1 MSFSLSKD
9 KKYGY
14 KITKLYQVIQQ
25 NPSVQSYCY
34 LGEALIQRQHWAE
47 AIASYQHALEL
58 NPNLPGIHQKI
69 GDALQ
74 QQAKAEK
81 TNLLNYY
88 KQKIQQNPDDLQT
101 YYQALEI
108 SPNDTEIYLELG
120 KTFAKKGLFDRSQL
134 AYQKVLQ
141 LQPNHPLA
149 ENFQSAQNSFSSQ
162 TPSFPQ
168 TPQLDQAKQTLDTL
182 NQITLDSFLNTNSQ
196 LNFPQVENPEISII
210 IILYNRAEITL
221 SCLYSLLRN
230 PFQSFELIL
239 VDNNSTDTTRQLLQ
253 QINGAKIILNH
264 QNLHY
269 LLGCNQGSKVAQGNY
284 FLFLNNDAQVLG
296 NSIPSALETIKSSD
310 DIGAVGGKLILPDGT
325 LQEAGS
331 IIWQDGTCLGY
342 GRGNS
347 PTAPEYQFQRTVDY
361 CSAAFL
367 LTQRDLFLQ
376 LGGFDEDYQPAYFE
390 ETDYC
395 VRLQKLGKKIIYDPN
410 VNILH
415 YEFASSSNT
424 GSSEQAIALME
435 KNQKIFQ
442 QKQQDWFPSQ
452 YPTELKNLIFARTQ
466 PREKPKRIL
475 FIDDRIPHPWLGS
488 GYTRSHSIL
497 CNLIKLG
504 YFVTLYPGDLRYI
517 EDWSTIYS
525 DIPQTVEVMRGYG
538 LIMLED
544 FLRERQ
550 GYYDL
555 VFISRPHNIKHLNSI
570 LAKENILKSAK
581 IIYDAEAIF
590 SIRDYEYKRLNKIN
604 FTEIERQTAIQEEIK
619 LAKNSHHIITV
630 SSQEKQQFIEQDY
643 ADVSLLGHCLSINP
657 TPKTFAERQNL
668 LFVGSIYEKESPNAD
683 SILWLTYEIFP
694 LIQKQLDQDIELIII
709 GNNTVEEIAQKINIL
724 NNPSIKILGKVDDL
738 TPFYNQA
745 KLFVAPTRYAAGIP
759 HKVHEAVAHGLPVVT
774 TSLIA
779 QQLEWKHETE
789 LLVGDDK
796 INFAQQCVKLYQ
808 DSALWNELRKNAM
821 KRVETEC
828 SPKFFSEILKSILK
842 SLEN

>member
-1 MSFSLSKD
+1 MGNLDNYLEKAV
-9 KKYGY
+9 YHHNRQEW
-14 KITKLYQVIQQ
+14 TK
-25 NPSVQSYCY
+25 
-34 LGEALIQRQHWAE
+34 
-47 AIASYQHALEL
+47 AIAAYQCALEL

-74 QQAKAEK
+74 QQAKVEK
-81 TNLLNYY
+81 NNLINFY
-88 KQKIQQNPDDLQT
+88 KQTIQQNPDALQT

-108 SPNDTEIYLELG
+108 APNDADIYLGLG
-120 KTFAKKGLFDRSQL
+120 KTFAKKGFFDQAQL

-149 ENFQSAQNSFSSQ
+149 ESFQSTQNSLSSLS
-162 TPSFPQ
+162 PSLPQ

-196 LNFPQVENPEISII
+196 LNFPLVENPEISII

-269 LLGCNQGSKVAQGNY
+269 LLGCNQGSKVAEGNHL
-284 FLFLNNDAQVLG
+284 LFLNNDAQVLG
-296 NSIPSALETIKSSD
+296 NSIPSALNIIKSSD

-361 CSAAFL
+361 CSGAFL
-367 LTQRDLFLQ
+367 LTRRDLFFQ

-435 KNQKIFQ
+435 KNQNIFQ
-442 QKQQDWFPSQ
+442 QKHKDWFSSQ
-452 YPTELKNLIFARTQ
+452 YSTEFKNLIFARIQ
-466 PREKPKRIL
+466 AREKQKRLL
-475 FIDDRIPHPWLGS
+475 FIDDRIPHPWIGS

-497 CNLIKLG
+497 YNIVKLG
-504 YFVTLYPGDLRYI
+504 YFVTLYPGDLRHL

-590 SIRDYEYKRLNKIN
+590 SIRDYEYKRLNKIQ
-604 FTEIERQTAIQEEIK
+604 FTEIERHTAIREEIK

-630 SSQEKQQFIEQDY
+630 SSQEKQLFIEQSY
-643 ADVSLLGHCLSINP
+643 RNVSLLGHSLSINL
-657 TPKTFAERQNL
+657 TSKTFEERQNL
-668 LFVGSIYEKESPNAD
+668 LFVGSVYEINSPNAD
-683 SILWLTYEIFP
+683 SILWLTSEIFP
-694 LIQKQLDQDIELIII
+694 LIQKQLGQNIELIII
-709 GNNTVEEIAQKINIL
+709 GNNTVEEIKKQINDL
-724 NNPSIKILGKVDDL
+724 NNLSIKILGKVDNL
-738 TPFYNQA
+738 IPFYNQSR
-745 KLFVAPTRYAAGIP
+745 LFVAPTRYAAGIP
-759 HKVHEAVAHGLPVVT
+759 HKVHEAAAYGLPIVT
-774 TSLIA
+774 TSLIS
-779 QQLEWKHETE
+779 QQLGWKHKTE
-789 LLVGDDK
+789 LLVADEN
-796 INFAQQCVKLYQ
+796 ISFAQQCVKLYQ
-808 DSALWNELRKNAM
+808 DSILWNELRKNAM
-821 KRVETEC
+821 EC
-828 SPKFFSEILKSILK
+828 VRIECYPEFFSEELNSILK
-842 SLEN
+842 KMEI

>member
-1 MSFSLSKD
+1 MKTWEHYLEQAKHF
-9 KKYGY
+9 Y
-14 KITKLYQVIQQ
+14 KNQQ
-25 NPSVQSYCY
+25 WS
-34 LGEALIQRQHWAE
+34 E
-47 AIASYQHALEL
+47 AIASYQRALEL

-74 QQAKAEK
+74 QQAKAEQ

-108 SPNDTEIYLELG
+108 SPNDTEIYLGLG
-120 KTFAKKGLFDRSQL
+120 KAFAKKGLFDRSQL

-149 ENFQSAQNSFSSQ
+149 ESFQSTQNALSFL
-162 TPSFPQ
+162 TPSLPQ
-168 TPQLDQAKQTLDTL
+168 TPQLDQAKQTLDIL

-196 LNFPQVENPEISII
+196 LNFPLVENPEISII
-210 IILYNRAEITL
+210 IILYNRAEVTL

-269 LLGCNQGSKVAQGNY
+269 LLGCNQGSKIAQGNY
-284 FLFLNNDAQVLG
+284 LLFLNNDAQILG
-296 NSIPSALETIKSSD
+296 NSIPSALDTIKSSD

-347 PTAPEYQFQRTVDY
+347 PTAPEYQFKRTVDY

-367 LTQRDLFLQ
+367 LTRRDLFLQ

-424 GSSEQAIALME
+424 SSSKQAIALME

-442 QKQQDWFPSQ
+442 QKHLDWFPSQ
-452 YPTELKNLIFARTQ
+452 YSTELKNLIFARTQ
-466 PREKPKRIL
+466 AREKQKRLL

-497 CNLIKLG
+497 CNLVKLG
-504 YFVTLYPGDLRYI
+504 YFVTLYPGDLSHL

-544 FLRERQ
+544 FLRERR

-570 LAKENILKSAK
+570 LTKENLLQSAK

-590 SIRDYEYKRLNKIN
+590 SIRDYEYKRLNQIT
-604 FTEIERQTAIQEEIK
+604 FTEIERQKAITEEIQ

-630 SSQEKQQFIEQDY
+630 SSQEQQQFLAQGY
-643 ADVSLLGHCLSINP
+643 SNVSLLGHSLSINP
-657 TPKTFAERQNL
+657 TPKSFAERKNL
-668 LFVGSIYEKESPNAD
+668 L
-683 SILWLTYEIFP
+683 
-694 LIQKQLDQDIELIII
+694 
-709 GNNTVEEIAQKINIL
+709 
-724 NNPSIKILGKVDDL
+724 
-738 TPFYNQA
+738 
-745 KLFVAPTRYAAGIP
+745 
-759 HKVHEAVAHGLPVVT
+759 
-774 TSLIA
+774 
-779 QQLEWKHETE
+779 
-789 LLVGDDK
+789 LLVQYMKK
-796 INFAQQCVKLYQ
+796 I
-808 DSALWNELRKNAM
+808 S
-821 KRVETEC
+821 
-828 SPKFFSEILKSILK
+828 
-842 SLEN
+842 

>member
-1 MSFSLSKD
+1 MKTWEHYLEQAKD
-9 KKYGY
+9 FY
-14 KITKLYQVIQQ
+14 K
-25 NPSVQSYCY
+25 N
-34 LGEALIQRQHWAE
+34 QHWSE
-47 AIASYQHALEL
+47 AIASYQNALKL

-81 TNLLNYY
+81 TNLLNFY

-120 KTFAKKGLFDRSQL
+120 KAFAKKGLFDRSQL

-149 ENFQSAQNSFSSQ
+149 ESFQSAQNSTLKFL
-162 TPSFPQ
+162 TPSLPQ

-253 QINGAKIILNH
+253 QINGVKIIQNH

-269 LLGCNQGSKVAQGNY
+269 LLGCNQGSKISQGNY
-284 FLFLNNDAQVLG
+284 LLFLNNDAQILG
-296 NSIPSALETIKSSD
+296 NSISSALETIKSSD

-347 PTAPEYQFQRTVDY
+347 PTAPEYQFKRAVDY

-367 LTQRDLFLQ
+367 LTRRDLFLQ

-424 GSSEQAIALME
+424 GSSKQAIALME

-442 QKQQDWFPSQ
+442 QKHQDWFPSQ
-452 YPTELKNLIFARTQ
+452 YSTELKNLIFARTQ
-466 PREKPKRIL
+466 ATEKQKRLL
-475 FIDDRIPHPWLGS
+475 FIDDRIPHPWVGS

-497 CNLIKLG
+497 CNLVKLG
-504 YFVTLYPGDLRYI
+504 YFVTLYPGDLRHL
-517 EDWSTIYS
+517 EDWSIIYS
-525 DIPQTVEVMRGYG
+525 DIPNTVEVMRGYG
-538 LIMLED
+538 LIMLGD
-544 FLRERQ
+544 FLRERK

-555 VFISRPHNIKHLNSI
+555 VLISRPHNIKHLNSI
-570 LAKENILKSAK
+570 LAQENILKSAK

-590 SIRDYEYKRLNKIN
+590 SIRDYEYKRLNKIT
-604 FTEIERQTAIQEEIK
+604 FTEIERQKAITEEIK

-630 SSQEKQQFIEQDY
+630 SSQEQQQFIKKGY
-643 ADVSLLGHCLSINP
+643 TNVSLLGHSLSINP
-657 TPKTFAERQNL
+657 TPKSFAERKNL

-683 SILWLTYEIFP
+683 SILWLTSEIFP
-694 LIQKQLDQDIELIII
+694 LIQEQLGLTVELIII
-709 GNNTVEEIAQKINIL
+709 GNNTVAEIEQKVNNL
-724 NNPSIKILGKVDDL
+724 NNQSIKILGKVDDL

-745 KLFVAPTRYAAGIP
+745 RLFVAPTRYAAGIP
-759 HKVHEAVAHGLPVVT
+759 HKVHEAAAYGLPIVT

-779 QQLEWKHETE
+779 QQLGWKHESE
-789 LLVGDDK
+789 LLVADHNVD
-796 INFAQQCVKLYQ
+796 FAQQCIKLYR
-808 DSALWNELRKNAM
+808 DITLWNKLRKNAIE
-821 KRVETEC
+821 RVQTEC
-828 SPKFFSEILKSILK
+828 SPQVFSQRLSSIFK
-842 SLEN
+842 DLES

>member
-1 MSFSLSKD
+1 MGNLSDYLEKAKYYCDYRQWD
-9 KKYGY
+9 K
-14 KITKLYQVIQQ
+14 
-25 NPSVQSYCY
+25 
-34 LGEALIQRQHWAE
+34 
-47 AIASYQHALEL
+47 AIAAYQRALEL

-108 SPNDTEIYLELG
+108 SPNDTEVYLDLG
-120 KTFAKKGLFDRSQL
+120 KALTKKGFFDKAQL

-141 LQPNHPLA
+141 LQPNHPLV
-149 ENFQSAQNSFSSQ
+149 ESFQCAPNSTIRSPI
-162 TPSFPQ
+162 PSLPQ

-196 LNFPQVENPEISII
+196 LNFPLVENPEISII

-253 QINGAKIILNH
+253 QINGAKITLNH

-269 LLGCNQGSKVAQGNY
+269 LLGCNQGSKIAQGDY
-284 FLFLNNDAQVLG
+284 LLFLNNDAQVLG

-310 DIGAVGGKLILPDGT
+310 DVGAVGGKLILPDGT

-342 GRGNS
+342 GRGNL
-347 PTAPEYQFQRTVDY
+347 PTAPEYQFQRAVDY
-361 CSAAFL
+361 CSGAFL
-367 LTQRDLFLQ
+367 LTRRDLFLQ
-376 LGGFDEDYQPAYFE
+376 LEGFDKDYQPAYFE

-415 YEFASSSNT
+415 YEFASSSHT
-424 GSSEQAIALME
+424 GSSEQAIALMK

-442 QKQQDWFPSQ
+442 QKHKDLFSSQ

-466 PREKPKRIL
+466 AREKQKRLL
-475 FIDDRIPHPWLGS
+475 FIDDRIPHSWLGS

-497 CNLIKLG
+497 CNLVKLG
-504 YFVTLYPGDLRYI
+504 YFVTLYPGDLRHL
-517 EDWSTIYS
+517 EDWSTVYA

-544 FLRERQ
+544 FLRERK
-550 GYYDL
+550 GYYDF

-570 LAKENILKSAK
+570 LVKENLLKSAK

-590 SIRDYEYKRLNKIN
+590 SIRDYEYKRLNQTY
-604 FTEIERQTAIQEEIK
+604 FTEIERQTAIKEEIK

-630 SSQEKQQFIEQDY
+630 SSPEKQQFIEQNY
-643 ADVSLLGHCLSINP
+643 ANVSLLGHSLSVYP
-657 TPKTFAERQNL
+657 TPQSFLSRQNF
-668 LFVGSIYEKESPNAD
+668 LFVGSVYEKESPNAD
-683 SILWLTYEIFP
+683 SILWLTSEIFP
-694 LIQKQLDQDIELIII
+694 LIQKQLTQDVELIII
-709 GNNTVEEIAQKINIL
+709 GNNTVEEIQQKVNSL
-724 NNPSIKILGKVDDL
+724 NNTSIKILGKVDDIR
-738 TPFYNQA
+738 PFYNQA
-745 KLFVAPTRYAAGIP
+745 RLFLAPTRYAAGIP
-759 HKVHEAVAHGLPVVT
+759 HKVHEAAAYGLPIVT

-779 QQLEWKHETE
+779 QQLGWKHETE
-789 LLVGDDK
+789 LLVSDDP

-828 SPKFFSEILKSILK
+828 SPEFFSATLKSILK
-842 SLEN
+842 SLENSI

>member
-1 MSFSLSKD
+1 MKFEPTSAE
-9 KKYGY
+9 
-14 KITKLYQVIQQ
+14 
-25 NPSVQSYCY
+25 SYDQ
-34 LGEALIQRQHWAE
+34 LGETLAKKEQWSE
-47 AIASYQHALEL
+47 AIASYQNALEL

-74 QQAKAEK
+74 QQAKVEK
-81 TNLLNYY
+81 ANLLNYY
-88 KQKIQQNPDDLQT
+88 KQKIQQNPDDLQR

-108 SPNDTEIYLELG
+108 SPNDAEIYLGLG
-120 KTFAKKGLFDRSQL
+120 KAFARKGFFDHSQL

-149 ENFQSAQNSFSSQ
+149 ESFQSV
-162 TPSFPQ
+162 PSTLISLSPSLPQ
-168 TPQLDQAKQTLDTL
+168 TPKLDQAKQTLDTL

-196 LNFPQVENPEISII
+196 LNFPLVENPEISII
-210 IILYNRAEITL
+210 IILYNRAEVTL

-269 LLGCNQGSKVAQGNY
+269 LLGCNQGSKIAQGNY
-284 FLFLNNDAQVLG
+284 LLFLNNDAQILG
-296 NSIPSALETIKSSD
+296 NSIPSALDTIKSSN

-347 PTAPEYQFQRTVDY
+347 PNLPEYQFKRTVDY
-361 CSAAFL
+361 CSAAFF
-367 LTQRDLFLQ
+367 LTRRDLFVQ

-390 ETDYC
+390 ETDYS

-424 GSSEQAIALME
+424 GSSKQAIALME

-442 QKQQDWFPSQ
+442 QKHKDWFSSQ
-452 YPTELKNLIFARTQ
+452 YSTELKNLIFARTQ
-466 PREKPKRIL
+466 AREKPKRIL

-497 CNLIKLG
+497 CSLVKLG
-504 YFVTLYPGDLRYI
+504 YFVTLYPGDLSHL
-517 EDWSTIYS
+517 EDWSTIYCN
-525 DIPQTVEVMRGYG
+525 IPQTVEVMRGYG

-544 FLRERQ
+544 FLKERK

-555 VFISRPHNIKHLNSI
+555 VLISRPHNIKHLNSI

-590 SIRDYEYKRLNKIN
+590 SIRDYEYKRLNQIT
-604 FTEIERQTAIQEEIK
+604 FTEIERQTAIKEEIK

-630 SSQEKQQFIEQDY
+630 SSQEQQQFIAQGY
-643 ADVSLLGHCLSINP
+643 TNVSLLGHSLSINP
-657 TPKTFAERQNL
+657 TPKTFAERKNL

-683 SILWLTYEIFP
+683 SILWLTSEIFP
-694 LIQKQLDQDIELIII
+694 MIQEQLGLTVELIII
-709 GNNTVEEIAQKINIL
+709 GNNTVEEIEQKVNNL
-724 NNPSIKILGKVDDL
+724 NNQSIKILGKVDDL

-745 KLFVAPTRYAAGIP
+745 RLFVAPTRYAAGIP
-759 HKVHEAVAHGLPVVT
+759 HKVHEAAAYGLPIVT

-779 QQLEWKHETE
+779 QQLGWKNETE
-789 LLVGDDK
+789 LLVGDNNVD
-796 INFAQQCVKLYQ
+796 FAQQCIKLYQ
-808 DSALWNELRKNAM
+808 DSALWNKLRKNAM
-821 KRVETEC
+821 ARVETEC
-828 SPKFFSEILKSILK
+828 SPEFFSETLKSILK

>member
-1 MSFSLSKD
+1 MVQIHQNSD
-9 KKYGY
+9 RYYY
-14 KITKLYQVIQQ
+14 K
-25 NPSVQSYCY
+25 
-34 LGEALIQRQHWAE
+34 LGENLVKANRLEE
-47 AIASYQHALEL
+47 AIAAYQRALEL

-74 QQAKAEK
+74 QQAKVEK
-81 TNLLNYY
+81 ANLLNYY

-108 SPNDTEIYLELG
+108 SPNDAEIYLELG
-120 KTFAKKGLFDRSQL
+120 KSFAKKGFFDRAQL

-149 ENFQSAQNSFSSQ
+149 ESFQSAQNSSFSSL
-162 TPSFPQ
+162 TPSLPQ
-168 TPQLDQAKQTLDTL
+168 TLQLEQAKQTLDTL
-182 NQITLDSFLNTNSQ
+182 NQITLDSFLNTNSR
-196 LNFPQVENPEISII
+196 LNFPLVENPEISII

-253 QINGAKIILNH
+253 QINGAKIIRNH

-269 LLGCNQGSKVAQGNY
+269 LLSCNQGSKVAQGNY
-284 FLFLNNDAQVLG
+284 LLFLNNDAQVLG

-347 PTAPEYQFQRTVDY
+347 PTAPEYQFKRTVDY

-367 LTQRDLFLQ
+367 LTRRDLFLE

-442 QKQQDWFPSQ
+442 QKHKDWFSSQ

-466 PREKPKRIL
+466 GREKPKRIL

-497 CNLIKLG
+497 CNLVKLG
-504 YFVTLYPGDLRYI
+504 YFVTLYPGDLRHL

-570 LAKENILKSAK
+570 LAKENLLQSTKV
-581 IIYDAEAIF
+581 IYDAEAIF
-590 SIRDYEYKRLNKIN
+590 SIRDYEYKRLNQIN
-604 FTEIERQTAIQEEIK
+604 FTEIERQKAITEEIQ

-630 SSQEKQQFIEQDY
+630 SSQEKQQFLAQGY
-643 ADVSLLGHCLSINP
+643 TNVSLLGHSLSINP
-657 TPKTFAERQNL
+657 TPKTFAERENL

-683 SILWLTYEIFP
+683 SILWLTSEIFP
-694 LIQKQLDQDIELIII
+694 LIQKQLGQDIELIII
-709 GNNTVEEIAQKINIL
+709 GNNTAEEIEQKVNIL
-724 NNPSIKILGKVDDL
+724 NNQSIKILGKVDDL

-745 KLFVAPTRYAAGIP
+745 RLFVAPTRYAAGIP
-759 HKVHEAVAHGLPVVT
+759 HKVHEAVAYGLPIVT

-779 QQLEWKHETE
+779 QQLGWKHETE
-789 LLVGDDK
+789 LLVADNGV
-796 INFAQQCVKLYQ
+796 NFAQECVKLYQ
-808 DSALWNELRKNAM
+808 DSVLWNELRKNAM

-828 SPKFFSEILKSILK
+828 SPEFFSEILKSILK

>member
-1 MSFSLSKD
+1 M
-9 KKYGY
+9 
-14 KITKLYQVIQQ
+14 
-25 NPSVQSYCY
+25 
-34 LGEALIQRQHWAE
+34 
-47 AIASYQHALEL
+47 
-58 NPNLPGIHQKI
+58 
-69 GDALQ
+69 
-74 QQAKAEK
+74 
-81 TNLLNYY
+81 
-88 KQKIQQNPDDLQT
+88 
-101 YYQALEI
+101 
-108 SPNDTEIYLELG
+108 
-120 KTFAKKGLFDRSQL
+120 
-134 AYQKVLQ
+134 
-141 LQPNHPLA
+141 
-149 ENFQSAQNSFSSQ
+149 
-162 TPSFPQ
+162 
-168 TPQLDQAKQTLDTL
+168 
-182 NQITLDSFLNTNSQ
+182 
-196 LNFPQVENPEISII
+196 
-210 IILYNRAEITL
+210 
-221 SCLYSLLRN
+221 RN

-239 VDNNSTDTTRQLLQ
+239 VDNNSTDTTRKLLQ

-269 LLGCNQGSKVAQGNY
+269 LLGCNQGSKIAQGNY
-284 FLFLNNDAQVLG
+284 LLFLNNDAQVLG

-347 PTAPEYQFQRTVDY
+347 PTATEYQFKRTVDY

-367 LTQRDLFLQ
+367 LTRRDLFLQ

-442 QKQQDWFPSQ
+442 QKHLDWFSSQ

-466 PREKPKRIL
+466 AREKQKRLL
-475 FIDDRIPHPWLGS
+475 FIDDRIPHPWIGS

-497 CNLIKLG
+497 CNLVKLG
-504 YFVTLYPGDLRYI
+504 YFVTLYPGDLRHL
-517 EDWSTIYS
+517 EDWSTIYA

-544 FLRERQ
+544 FLRKRKE
-550 GYYDL
+550 YYDL

-570 LAKENILKSAK
+570 LAQENLLKSAK

-590 SIRDYEYKRLNKIN
+590 SIRDYEYKRLNKIT
-604 FTEIERQTAIQEEIK
+604 FTEIERQKAITEEIQ

-630 SSQEKQQFIEQDY
+630 SSQEKQQFIEQGY
-643 ADVSLLGHCLSINP
+643 SNVSLLGHSLCVNP
-657 TPKTFAERQNL
+657 TPKSFEERKKI

-683 SILWLTYEIFP
+683 SILWLTGEIFP
-694 LIQKQLDQDIELIII
+694 LIQKQLGQDVELIII
-709 GNNTVEEIAQKINIL
+709 GNNTVEEIAQKVNIL
-724 NNPSIKILGKVDDL
+724 NNPSIKILGKIDDL
-738 TPFYNQA
+738 TPFYDRA
-745 KLFVAPTRYAAGIP
+745 RLFVAPTRYAAGIP
-759 HKVHEAVAHGLPVVT
+759 HKVHEAVAYGLPIVT

-779 QQLEWKHETE
+779 KQLGWKNETE
-789 LLVGDDK
+789 LLVGDDR

-808 DSALWNELRKNAM
+808 DSALWNKLRKNAM

-828 SPKFFSEILKSILK
+828 SPEFFSDTLKSILK
-842 SLEN
+842 SWEN